1 MNISAHSIN
10 NPLALIAVL
19 AATTEASA
27 LASLPLL
34 DVRNQQVFVWFLV
47 GFPPFLTAL
56 FFITLNFNRQAFTAG
71 NADPQAKYQEEP
83 GIPEAAAIECP
94 ETTAKLALP
103 GTPASPSLSPAHST
117 ADSGLKPVSV
127 ELQIV
132 DNVEELEREALFTL
146 VQEWAQDPH
155 EEGTQ
160 AKPCGLMLLKRT

>member
-56 FFITLNFNRQAFTAG
+56 FFITLNFNRQALASG
-71 NADPQAKYQEEP
+71 NADPQTRPQEEP
-83 GIPEAAAIECP
+83 STPEAATAERP
-94 ETTAKLALP
+94 ETTAKPTP
-103 GTPASPSLSPAHST
+103 GPRPASPSRPPST
-117 ADSGLKPVSV
+117 ADIGPKPLLA

-132 DNVEELEREALFTL
+132 DHVDELELETLFFMVEEWARGTLERR
-146 VQEWAQDPH
+146 Q
-155 EEGTQ
+155 Q

>member
-56 FFITLNFNRQAFTAG
+56 FFITLNFNRQAFASG
-71 NADPQAKYQEEP
+71 NADPHAPCQEESHASGGGSP
-83 GIPEAAAIECP
+83 GAPDTDAKPGHRVSDAPLTPSPFTEGVDPKPFPAQLHIVDYIDDLEPEAL
-94 ETTAKLALP
+94 LALVK
-103 GTPASPSLSPAHST
+103 A
-117 ADSGLKPVSV
+117 
-127 ELQIV
+127 
-132 DNVEELEREALFTL
+132 
-146 VQEWAQDPH
+146 WAQGAF
-155 EEGTQ
+155 EQRAQ
-160 AKPCGLMLLKRT
+160 ATPCGLMLLKRD